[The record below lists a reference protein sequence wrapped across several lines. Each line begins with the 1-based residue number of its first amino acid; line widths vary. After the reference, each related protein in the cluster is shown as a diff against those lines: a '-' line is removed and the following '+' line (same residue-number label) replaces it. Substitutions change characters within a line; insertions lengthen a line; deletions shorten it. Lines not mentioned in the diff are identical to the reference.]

1 MFFLGCRGGRRLGEK
16 MPWVLVQLILTTQ
29 KKTHF
34 LFTLWKSLSLVG
46 HPTKCYTEKL
56 HLSVQPLI
64 INFCIPIWRGK
75 VPFSFTFKLSKNATC
90 APYQDSRFFHTVQ
103 YKLSTPPP
111 TVHSQDDPLVHYFSI
126 LTHIMKDMK
135 KSPFTATRSFIWMF
149 FLYNFS
155 FHIPRLVKN
164 RSPEKVPLPVRA
176 FPYRPL

>member
-16 MPWVLVQLILTTQ
+16 MPWVLVQLILTTHT

-34 LFTLWKSLSLVG
+34 LFTLWKSLCLVG
-46 HPTKCYTEKL
+46 YPTKCYTEKL
-56 HLSVQPLI
+56 HLSAQPLI

-111 TVHSQDDPLVHYFSI
+111 TVHSQDDPLIHYRTWTSHHFHVMPNK
-126 LTHIMKDMK
+126 LKD
-135 KSPFTATRSFIWMF
+135 TATSHRSSIWNI
-149 FLYNFS
+149 LLS
-155 FHIPRLVKN
+155 
-164 RSPEKVPLPVRA
+164 VRA
-176 FPYRPL
+176 FRYRPL